1 MSVSAPTIIKLI
13 TELNIRSKLLP
24 ASIPIGK
31 KDDKLYS
38 VVSRAKGSVDVW
50 EGLNKCLDAAF
61 GSDCCDAE
69 GRFTEIRRGKYGM
82 TVLVGYLNE
91 IQWKSSIPLDIVAVR
106 LQRVLD
112 AVNNLM

>member
-13 TELNIRSKLLP
+13 NELNTQSKLLP
-24 ASIPIGK
+24 TSVPVGK

-38 VVSRAKGSVDVW
+38 VVSRAKGSTDVW

-69 GRFTEIRRGKYGM
+69 GRLTEIRRGKLGM
-82 TVLVGYLNE
+82 AAFVGYLNE
-91 IQWKSSIPLDIVAVR
+91 IQWKPSIPLDIVLVR
-106 LQRVLD
+106 LQRILD
-112 AVNNLM
+112 GVNDLM